1 VSVASHFGTFALA
14 DDGQDEPVQ
23 VLRDVLSDFDLQD
36 TEFWVLGFGEGR
48 ELPVRAAS
56 FEESKQIAL

>member
-1 VSVASHFGTFALA
+1 MASHFGTFRLA

-23 VLRDVLSDFDLQD
+23 VLQNVLSRTDLQD

-48 ELPVRAAS
+48 EVQTQAAS
-56 FEESKQIAL
+56 LEESRQIAL